1 MKVPAA
7 NPEEGADPT
16 AISSSDLTLL
26 ESGFPALAVSKVV
39 AADRRNHD
47 PAYAAH
53 RWWARRP
60 PAVIRSILLAASLP
74 SGTSQKEFWRLYGSQ
89 ERPLTGVSAHDPFMG
104 GGSTLIEAA
113 RLGASVSGTDVDA
126 TSRQIV
132 AHALEPPQAYEVA
145 EAGEDLLRFLRLAFS
160 PLYPSDGGEPLH
172 YFWLPIVTCPQ
183 CETSGPLFRSLV
195 LARDA
200 GKPGAVVRDFGMTVF
215 DPETLKVHHLASP
228 DRRMLTTASGR
239 RVRIDAGTFRSRK
252 YECPTCGR
260 RSNHRELG
268 TGQVPRCLLAVERT
282 PQSRRRAFDSPAHN
296 DVAAIELASRQLEDP
311 PVKLVLPDAEFDQ
324 ERTDPRPRSYGIHA
338 VRDLFTDRQLL
349 VLGAAHAWLETA
361 KLDAPV
367 DRALRLALSNSLMTN
382 NRLCSYAT
390 DYGRLSALFSV
401 RGYSLPAM
409 SVELNPLHSHGG
421 RGTLQQC
428 INRVVRS
435 SSAVVRRSTWN
446 PEESAVNAKEFAF
459 ERASQ
464 VGDLG
469 CSSAADYMPTSPV
482 DLLVFDPPY
491 YDYIVYDELSELF
504 RSWNPKLSLGGQ
516 SLQSCADGN
525 AEGFGTRLADCL
537 RPALRVRSVGRPIAF
552 TYHSSNPLAWH
563 AIGIAL
569 DEAKLRVTAL
579 WPVRSDGHMGHHSH
593 PGNCEWDVVVV
604 CRPIDETRAAPM
616 QDVRGSWDSLVG
628 DLPVSA
634 VDSHNFEEALSMASS
649 RFGCPTVQGGPH
661 GR

>member
-1 MKVPAA
+1 MLKA
-7 NPEEGADPT
+7 NPEEAAEPAAAGN
-16 AISSSDLTLL
+16 SDLTLL
-26 ESGFPALAVSKVV
+26 ESAFPALAVSKIV
-39 AADRRNHD
+39 AADRRKND
-47 PAYAAH
+47 PSYAAH

-60 PAVIRSILLAASLP
+60 PAVLRSILLAASLP
-74 SGTSQKEFWRLYGSQ
+74 SGTSHREFWRLYGSE

-126 TSRQIV
+126 TSQLIV
-132 AHALEPPQAYEVA
+132 AHALEPPKASEVA
-145 EAGEDLLRFLRLAFS
+145 EAGEELLGFLRLAFS
-160 PLYPSDGGEPLH
+160 RLYPSDGGEPLH
-172 YFWLPIVTCPQ
+172 YFWLPIVTCPK
-183 CETSGPLFRSLV
+183 CDTSGPLFRSLV

-200 GKPGAVVRDFGMTVF
+200 GKPGAVVRDFGMAVF

-239 RVRIDAGTFRSRK
+239 RVRIDAGTFKSRR
-252 YECPTCGR
+252 YECPACSR
-260 RSNHRELG
+260 RSSHRELG
-268 TGQVPRCLLAVERT
+268 TGQALRRLLAVERT
-282 PQSRRRAFDSPAHN
+282 PQNRKRAFDSPTHH
-296 DVAAIELASRQLEDP
+296 DVAAIEMASQQLEDP
-311 PVKLVLPDAEFDQ
+311 PVDIVLPSVEFDP
-324 ERTDPRPRSYGIHA
+324 ERADPRPRSYGITA

-349 VLGAAHAWLETA
+349 VLGAAHAWLDAAE
-361 KLDAPV
+361 LDAPI

-401 RGYSLPAM
+401 RGYSLPAL
-409 SVELNPLHSHGG
+409 SVELNPLHTRGG

-435 SSAVVRRSTWN
+435 SSAVVRRSVWN
-446 PEESAVNAKEFAF
+446 PERDSVSSKRFAF

-464 VGDLG
+464 VGELG
-469 CSSAADYMPTSPV
+469 CSSAADHSPMSPV

-491 YDYIVYDELSELF
+491 YDYIVYDELAELF
-504 RSWNPKLSLGGQ
+504 RSWNPELSLGGQ
-516 SLQSCADGN
+516 PLQSPVGHD
-525 AEGFGTRLADCL
+525 AEDFGTRLADCL
-537 RPALRVRSVGRPIAF
+537 RPALRARSGGRPIAF
-552 TYHSSNPLAWH
+552 TYHSSNPSAWQ
-563 AIGIAL
+563 AIGIVL

-604 CRPIDETRAAPM
+604 CRPIDETRAAPV
-616 QDVRGSWDSLVG
+616 QDVNGSWDSLVG
-628 DLPVSA
+628 DFPVSA
-634 VDSHNFEEALSMASS
+634 ADSRNFEEAFSMASP
-649 RFGCPTVQGGPH
+649 RFGCPTSQRGPH